1 MKRPMSVK
9 WTTAPEDGSCN
20 NCCDRTGR
28 ILAIDIRCM
37 GIRLC
42 EACLK
47 QLVAIVERAV
57 GGES

>member
-1 MKRPMSVK
+1 MSVK